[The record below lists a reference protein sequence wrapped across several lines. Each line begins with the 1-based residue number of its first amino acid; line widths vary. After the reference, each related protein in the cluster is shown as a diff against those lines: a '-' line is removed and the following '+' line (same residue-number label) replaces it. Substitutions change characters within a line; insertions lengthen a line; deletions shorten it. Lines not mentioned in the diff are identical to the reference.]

1 MLARLISLSPP
12 LFLLCLVIPLDFVN
26 RGEEKKE
33 RKKDGARDIFT
44 DSRGSLERLARE
56 RVSQSFRQTYLL
68 FHLYEPTIRLP
79 IYAPSFPSLF
89 TREEDNTQRTL
100 DSLYEFEESYVLQ
113 ITGDRRIFF
122 FFFLHANFRKENLSR
137 DACSRIVNRNID
149 NYGYN
154 VSRIVN

>member
-122 FFFLHANFRKENLSR
+122 FFFFYT
-137 DACSRIVNRNID
+137 RISGR
-149 NYGYN
+149 
-154 VSRIVN
+154 RIYLEMLARES

>member
-100 DSLYEFEESYVLQ
+100 DSLYEFEESYALQ

-122 FFFLHANFRKENLSR
+122 FFFFYT
-137 DACSRIVNRNID
+137 RISGR
-149 NYGYN
+149 
-154 VSRIVN
+154 RIYLEMLARES